1 MNARIQVEHPVTEM
15 VTGVDLVKEQILIAA
30 GQSLSFSQ
38 EDVELTGH
46 AIECRINAEDPQ
58 RDFLPTPGQLDAFH
72 PPGGPGTR
80 VDTYCRPGSTIP
92 PSYDSLIAKL
102 IVWGSSRDAAL
113 ERMLRA
119 LDEFD
124 VGGHGMHTTIPFH
137 REVLDHPVFRA
148 GDLATDFLE
157 RHMT

>member
-1 MNARIQVEHPVTEM
+1 MDP
-15 VTGVDLVKEQILIAA
+15 D
-30 GQSLSFSQ
+30 SPLSFSQ

-58 RDFLPTPGQLDAFH
+58 RDFLPTPGRLDEFD

-102 IVWGSSRDAAL
+102 IVWGSNRDAAL

-124 VGGHGMHTTIPFH
+124 VGGRGMHTTIPFH
-137 REVLDHPVFRA
+137 REVLDHPAFRA